1 MGRGTGSILNE
12 DDQIIVQ
19 GLGRGESFVITENN
33 QQTGQDLLKTNGDV
47 INNLQNENATETIDD
62 NENESFT
69 ITQMINMSKENNF
82 PKKPVWFGL
91 KKNYTHQFFIFSNMN
106 LILK

>member
-69 ITQMINMSKENNF
+69 ITQMSKENNF